1 MSEDLNAWVAQTA
14 PRALAY
20 AITLV
25 RNETVAEDLV
35 QDCYQ
40 RLLTRADHYDLPSD
54 GEKLLFR
61 SITNA
66 CINWTQRQRPLVR
79 LDPDSR
85 AVATSDGDPIR
96 TAMLGELSDAVD
108 EALASLPVNQRAALE
123 LRALGHATDEIAGM
137 LETTVGNVRVLLH
150 RGREQLADRLKPYLE
165 DSEP

>member
-1 MSEDLNAWVAQTA
+1 MSADLTAWVTQTA

-40 RLLTRADHYDLPSD
+40 RLLARAGHYDLPAD

-66 CINWTQRQRPLVR
+66 CINWTQRRRPWTP
-79 LDPDSR
+79 LDSAGD
-85 AVATSDGDPIR
+85 AAATGDGDPVQA
-96 TAMLGELSDAVD
+96 AMAGELSQAVD
-108 EALASLPVNQRAALE
+108 AALAALPVKQRAVVE

-137 LETTVGNVRVLLH
+137 LDTSEGNVRVLLH

-165 DSEP
+165 EPEA